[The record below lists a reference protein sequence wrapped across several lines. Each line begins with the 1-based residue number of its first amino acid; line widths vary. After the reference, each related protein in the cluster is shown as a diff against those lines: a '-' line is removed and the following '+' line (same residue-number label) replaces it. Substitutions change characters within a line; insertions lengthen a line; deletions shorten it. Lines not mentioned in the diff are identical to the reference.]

1 MSLFIQ
7 SMPHM
12 TELDAMKG
20 LVPVNVVDGT
30 QKDGYIWDNSVPKKL
45 KYAIPFG
52 SEDAHTDSMVYDSI
66 SDDYDTMYLADNT
79 LLDEFQVTLD
89 IDVVHHLV
97 KTKEYIL
104 HALMADTET
113 VYAILKDA
121 EHYYRA
127 SVTNV
132 VKYSPAHHDR
142 VDTTESD
149 GGDTTD
155 PSDTEDTEEN
165 DFRAA
170 LKF

>member
-1 MSLFIQ
+1 
-7 SMPHM
+7 MPPM
-12 TELDAMKG
+12 TENDAMKG
-20 LVPVNVVDGT
+20 LVRVNVVDGT
-30 QKDGYIWDNSVPKKL
+30 HEDGYIWDNSVPKKL
-45 KYAIPFG
+45 KYAIHQG
-52 SEDAHTDSMVYDSI
+52 SEDTHANRMVYTEI
-66 SDDYDTMYLADNT
+66 KEDTMYLVDGT
-79 LLDEFQVTLD
+79 LVDEFQVQLEKELEKD
-89 IDVVHHLV
+89 IVHHLV

-104 HALMADTET
+104 HALMKDTNTE
-113 VYAILKDA
+113 YAILKDA

-132 VKYSPAHHDR
+132 VKYSPVHHDR

-155 PSDTEDTEEN
+155 PSDTEEN